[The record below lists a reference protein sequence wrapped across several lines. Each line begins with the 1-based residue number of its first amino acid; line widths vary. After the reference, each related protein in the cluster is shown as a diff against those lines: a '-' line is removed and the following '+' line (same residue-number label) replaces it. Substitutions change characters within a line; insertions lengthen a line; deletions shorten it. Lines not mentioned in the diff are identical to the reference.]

1 MRSMRFSI
9 LMRIDRPE
17 WIFGGGHCTPPW
29 RRKSE
34 RGFRYSGW
42 RRAVFLYR
50 RIDSS
55 VEIFISIGQ
64 DENDAARILVASL
77 SINRADEF
85 VREEGFLGDKEDS

>member
-1 MRSMRFSI
+1 M
-9 LMRIDRPE
+9 
-17 WIFGGGHCTPPW
+17 
-29 RRKSE
+29 
-34 RGFRYSGW
+34 
-42 RRAVFLYR
+42 FLYR